1 MAISKG
7 LKKIAGDTNAPET
20 GFGNVTNAAQQRL
33 MNKDGSANVARLGEP
48 AFKLINIYHE
58 LIRISWLRFT
68 FLVVTAYV
76 IVNFLFTAAYLF
88 IGIDHIQGM
97 IYQTPAD
104 KFWETFFFSA
114 QTLTTVGY
122 GRLNPSGMMASTLA
136 ACESFTGLMGFALA
150 TGLLYG
156 RFSRPTA
163 KILYSDNALIS
174 PYKNKRYNM
183 QEMNAFMFRIA
194 NARNNQL
201 IEIEAQVLFT
211 YNQERNG
218 EIIRTFQLLDL
229 EIAKVSYLSLSWT
242 IVHPITDASPMHG
255 LSYEDLLNIDA
266 EFMIN
271 IKAVDDGYSQ
281 QVYSRSSYKADE
293 VVFNAKFVSAIS
305 RLDSGLSAVD
315 LRKISEYKTIS

>member
-1 MAISKG
+1 
-7 LKKIAGDTNAPET
+7 
-20 GFGNVTNAAQQRL
+20 
-33 MNKDGSANVARLGEP
+33 
-48 AFKLINIYHE
+48 
-58 LIRISWLRFT
+58 
-68 FLVVTAYV
+68 
-76 IVNFLFTAAYLF
+76 
-88 IGIDHIQGM
+88 M
-97 IYQTPAD
+97 IYQTAAD
-104 KFWETFFFSA
+104 KIWETFFFSA

-122 GRLNPSGMMASTLA
+122 GRLNPSGLSASTLA

-163 KILYSDNALIS
+163 KLLYSENALIS
-174 PYKNKRYNM
+174 PYRHKRFDM
-183 QEMNAFMFRIA
+183 QDMTAFMFRIA

-218 EIIRTFQLLDL
+218 EIIRSFQVLDL

-242 IVHPITDASPMHG
+242 IVHPITEKSPMYG
-255 LSYEDLLNIDA
+255 LTAEDLLNIDA

-271 IKAVDDGYSQ
+271 IKAVDDGYAQ

-293 VVFNAKFVSAIS
+293 IVFNAKFVSAIS
-305 RLDSGLSAVD
+305 RLESGLSAVD
-315 LRKISEYKTIS
+315 LKKISEYDMIS